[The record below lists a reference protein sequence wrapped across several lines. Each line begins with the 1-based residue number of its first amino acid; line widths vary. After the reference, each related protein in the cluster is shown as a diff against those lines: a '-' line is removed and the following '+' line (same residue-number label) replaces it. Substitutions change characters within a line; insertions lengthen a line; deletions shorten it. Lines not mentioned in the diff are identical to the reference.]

1 VTHSLYELTA
11 REDTLFLTVTC
22 RVMSLHVLVDVS
34 ASPPLLQY
42 HHDISD
48 LNVQGDARYLK
59 DIEQFYSTQ
68 IDEMPSDVANLI

>member
-1 VTHSLYELTA
+1 
-11 REDTLFLTVTC
+11 
-22 RVMSLHVLVDVS
+22 MSLHVLVDVS